1 MTCRGKEESD
11 VRWNKSVNLPGIES
25 CNGALMIRL
34 VGIVM

>member
-11 VRWNKSVNLPGIES
+11 VRRNKSVNLPGIES

-34 VGIVM
+34 VGTVM